1 MSDSAPTQTNQ
12 LPGPIL
18 LRFPAEPS
26 LSRVLRLAAAG
37 LASLGNFT
45 VDHIEDIKIAVS
57 EVLIALIEHGSGG
70 PVDVSLGYDA
80 EAFRI
85 SGTTDV
91 KKFSLD
97 NQDLALCRT
106 ILEEVCSTHSVDVL
120 ADLAVITATVGRNSN
135 NE

>member
-70 PVDVSLGYDA
+70 NRLRHCLGPLSSGA
-80 EAFRI
+80 ECLSI
-85 SGTTDV
+85 
-91 KKFSLD
+91 K
-97 NQDLALCRT
+97 
-106 ILEEVCSTHSVDVL
+106 
-120 ADLAVITATVGRNSN
+120 
-135 NE
+135 